1 MSRDTPVTPGQV
13 KEITAFSNPVIK
25 DIRALALKK
34 NRDASSRFVAEGL
47 KLLTDALEGGWTIH
61 IVIYAKQI
69 ADNPK
74 VQAAASRAR
83 VKGALIIETS
93 EKLLSGITRRDNPQM
108 VVSVIGQRWQ
118 PVESIAPDADDMWIA
133 LDRVRDPG
141 NLGTIIRTADC
152 AGASGILLI
161 GETTDPWSME
171 AVRASMGSIFHVPVA
186 HADEGDFLEWRK
198 SWPGIVVGTHLDGE
212 TDYRSLDPED
222 QPVLLLMG
230 NEQQGLP
237 ETLTQIC
244 DHLCQIPMTGQADS
258 LNLAVATGIM
268 TFELRRHAL
277 QFASPAG
284 ATS

>member
-47 KLLTDALEGGWTIH
+47 KLLTDALDGGWTIH

-118 PVESIAPDADDMWIA
+118 PVDKISPNSAEMWIA

-152 AGASGILLI
+152 AGASGILLV

-186 HADEGDFLEWRK
+186 RADQETFTAWRK

-212 TDYRSLDPED
+212 IDYRSLDPGD
-222 QPVLLLMG
+222 KPVLLLMG

-237 ETLTQIC
+237 DSLTQIC
-244 DHLCQIPMTGQADS
+244 DHLCQIPMAGQADS

-277 QFASPAG
+277 QLPSPAG
-284 ATS
+284 AQS